1 MRAGARFT
9 KRAAARTWRLQMLE
23 LRFRN
28 GELEDALAAARLEQ
42 QRQHH
47 AARDAIGRVC
57 ISHVGWCTLY
67 VVYVVCVSG
76 P

>member
-1 MRAGARFT
+1 
-9 KRAAARTWRLQMLE
+9 MLE

-28 GELEDALAAARLEQ
+28 GELEDALTAARLEQ

-57 ISHVGWCTLY
+57 IFHVGWCTFY
-67 VVYVVCVSG
+67 VVYVVCVCG